1 MAKVYVCHVCGK
13 TFETLQQLGGHIR
26 MAHPKKRGRKTKER
40 LYLDLL
46 KAIVEAPVKL
56 NKEGKP
62 AILMKD
68 LAEILKTTPEKIREL
83 SNWGS
88 KNGYEIIAKTII
100 NYKRSTFAQQAEQS
114 GASRTKAEQLQQSR
128 TR

>member
-1 MAKVYVCHVCGK
+1 
-13 TFETLQQLGGHIR
+13 